1 MEEKQ
6 FSIEESFQT
15 LEELLA
21 KLESEDVG
29 LNESFAL
36 YEQGMELLKKCD
48 EAIEQVEKKVM
59 VLRETG
65 ECDEFSRITE

>member
-48 EAIEQVEKKVM
+48 EAIDQVEKKVM